1 MTPNRG
7 RVFAV
12 VFAVLLAT
20 SMGALGVQ
28 GFVATQSDADRA
40 ASSAVQAS
48 GTGLNLTA
56 SGSNVMVPDHN
67 VTVTFTLANEG
78 DEAVASPA
86 IELISVPGEW
96 EVVDQTS
103 GAGVNWSDS
112 ERAWISTEPLAPG
125 ESMTATA
132 TLRLG
137 EDEAPTEYYVSA
149 RASDAGSQSD
159 TAVETF
165 PVDRVHG
172 NVTLETSV
180 ADAAAQ
186 GENVTMDVTLRN
198 DGEVDSRA
206 PAVGVVLPAG
216 WSIVEQSAGE
226 SVNYSAERAE
236 WLSTEPLA
244 SGESMTVSVVVR
256 PASDVRPGE
265 YYVSVRGYD
274 AGESAAAA
282 PAITVSEAT
291 DEETE
296 TTVAN
301 ETATP
306 AAANETTTVADS
318 ETTTTVSE
326 ETTADAVTTTQAATT
341 AADAEATT
349 EAETTTATES
359 AAASEQ
365 TEGQPQNITETV
377 NATFLVDG
385 EPAANVTLE
394 VADRPNERARGLM
407 HRESLP
413 ENHGM
418 VFVYGEADE
427 RSFWMKNTLVPLDMV
442 FVDENGTVLNVEHA
456 EPPAPDTPD
465 SELATYSS
473 DGPAKYVIELEQG
486 FANETGVGPG
496 AEVEFDVEGTLDPDE
511 DDA

>member
-1 MTPNRG
+1 
-7 RVFAV
+7 

-28 GFVATQSDADRA
+28 GFVATRSDADRA

-125 ESMTATA
+125 ESMTVTA

-137 EDEAPTEYYVSA
+137 EGEAPTEYYVSA
-149 RASDAGSQSD
+149 RASDAGGQSD

-198 DGEVDSRA
+198 DGDVDSRA
-206 PAVGVVLPAG
+206 PAVGVVAPAG

-244 SGESMTVSVVVR
+244 PGESMTVSVAVR

-274 AGESAAAA
+274 AAGESAAAA

-306 AAANETTTVADS
+306 AAANETTTVADATS
-318 ETTTTVSE
+318 EP
-326 ETTADAVTTTQAATT
+326 
-341 AADAEATT
+341 T
-349 EAETTTATES
+349 ETTATES

-394 VADRPNERARGLM
+394 VADSPEERARGLM

-427 RSFWMKNTLVPLDMV
+427 RSFWMKNTLVALDMV

-465 SELATYSS
+465 GELATYSS
-473 DGPAKYVIELEQG
+473 DGAAKYVIEMERG

-496 AEVEFDVEGTLDPDE
+496 AEVNFDVEETLEPDE
-511 DDA
+511 GDS